1 MSEVIIK
8 WLGEDIKGYRRDWT
22 DDQCDYVMEEIGTR
36 LSEACIEFGHDIM
49 EGLIQ
54 EFEAEQVEDDWWDA
68 IK

>member
-1 MSEVIIK
+1 MSEVVIK

-36 LSEACIEFGHDIM
+36 LSEACIEFGHDKI

>member
-54 EFEAEQVEDDWWDA
+54 EFEAEHS
-68 IK
+68 